1 MTEKQFNPELIRIGE
16 QIRKFRKQKKY
27 RQENLAEALDIS
39 VMTVSRIEN
48 GTTTMNVLLLMRLS
62 KLLEVP
68 VQEIIGEE
76 MQVHPDDPCVR

>member
-62 KLLEVP
+62 KLLGVP

>member
-1 MTEKQFNPELIRIGE
+1 MTEKQFTPELIRIGE
-16 QIRKFRKQKKY
+16 QIRKFRKQEKY

-62 KLLEVP
+62 KLLGVP

>member
-16 QIRKFRKQKKY
+16 QIRKFRRQKKY

-62 KLLEVP
+62 KLLGVP

-76 MQVHPDDPCVR
+76 MQVHPDNPCVR

>member
-1 MTEKQFNPELIRIGE
+1 MTEKQFTPELIRIGE

-62 KLLEVP
+62 KLLGVP